1 MKNKYNC
8 VNLVKRE
15 TLAQEK
21 QKGKSEI
28 NGLKKAAILIS
39 ALPEDVTVN
48 VFKQLKEHEIEKLIK
63 TILSIDTPSKDMLK
77 MVMEDAYNHLKD
89 ISPIKLAPDHLKD
102 ILKKALPEDV
112 LNKLLDQTFD
122 TQEGKA
128 IFNELEKLD
137 AKVVANLIKDEHPQ
151 VIALILSQLKPSKA
165 SEILQYIPKRVGI
178 TNVQEEVIKRIASI
192 EKISSQTLK
201 VVANTLE
208 EELLTIGAGSEESL
222 SGIDIAAEIVNSLP
236 KEVQMELLEDIRKED
251 EILADNIEER
261 MFKFEDILK
270 LDNRAII
277 EILKSVDKNDLML
290 ALKGASE
297 EILNK
302 FLSNMSKRA
311 AEMFL
316 EDMEVLG
323 PVKKSDVEKAQKKII
338 DEIKNLINKG
348 VIDFGS
354 GEEYL

>member
-1 MKNKYNC
+1 MA
-8 VNLVKRE
+8 E
-15 TLAQEK
+15 EK
-21 QKGKSEI
+21 KLS
-28 NGLKKAAILIS
+28 GLQKAAIFVS
-39 ALPEDVTVN
+39 ALPEEATVKL
-48 VFKQLKEHEIEKLIK
+48 FKKLKEHEIEKLIK
-63 TILSIDTPSKDMLK
+63 TILSIDTPSKETLK
-77 MVMEDAYNHLKD
+77 SVMEDAYSYLKEL
-89 ISPIKLAPDHLKD
+89 SPVKLAPEHLKKV
-102 ILKKALPEDV
+102 LEKALPPDV
-112 LNKLLDQTFD
+112 LEKLLDQTFD

-128 IFNELEKLD
+128 IFHELEKLD
-137 AKVVANLIKDEHPQ
+137 SKMVANLIKDEHPQ

-165 SEILQYIPKRVGI
+165 SDILQHIPKRVGV
-178 TNVQEEVIKRIASI
+178 TNIQEEVIKRIASI

-222 SGIDIAAEIVNSLP
+222 SGIDIAAEIVNALP
-236 KEVQMELLEDIRKED
+236 KEVQVELLEDIRKED
-251 EILADNIEER
+251 EILAENIEER

-270 LDNRAII
+270 LDNKAII
-277 EILKSVDKNDLML
+277 EILKSVDKNDLMM
-290 ALKGASE
+290 ALKGADE

-338 DEIKNLINKG
+338 EQIKDLINKG

-354 GEEYL
+354 GEEYV

>member
-1 MKNKYNC
+1 M
-8 VNLVKRE
+8 
-15 TLAQEK
+15 EK
-21 QKGKSEI
+21 SRSDLS
-28 NGLKKAAILIS
+28 GLEKAAILVS
-39 ALPEDVTVN
+39 TLPEEATVKI
-48 VFKQLKEHEIEKLIK
+48 FKKLKEHEIEKLIK
-63 TILSIDTPSKDMLK
+63 TILSIENPSKELVKGVIEEAYEYLK
-77 MVMEDAYNHLKD
+77 EL
-89 ISPIKLAPDHLKD
+89 SPVKLAPEHLKK
-102 ILKKALPEDV
+102 ILEKALPKEV
-112 LNKLLDQTFD
+112 LEKLLDQTFD

-128 IFNELEKLD
+128 IFQELEKLD
-137 AKVVANLIKDEHPQ
+137 SKLVANLIKDEHPQ

-165 SEILQYIPKRVGI
+165 SEILQHIPKRVGI
-178 TNVQEEVIKRIASI
+178 TNIQEEVIKRIASI

-222 SGIDIAAEIVNSLP
+222 SGIDIAAEIVNALP
-236 KEVQMELLEDIRKED
+236 KETQVELLEDIRKED
-251 EILADNIEER
+251 EILAENIEER
-261 MFKFEDILK
+261 MFKFEDIVK
-270 LDNRAII
+270 LDNKAII
-277 EILKSVDKNDLML
+277 EILKTVDKNVLMM

-338 DEIKNLINKG
+338 EEIKNLINKG

-354 GEEYL
+354 ADEYL

>member
-1 MKNKYNC
+1 MG
-8 VNLVKRE
+8 NL
-15 TLAQEK
+15 Q
-21 QKGKSEI
+21 
-28 NGLKKAAILIS
+28 KAAILVS
-39 ALPEDVTVN
+39 ALPEDVSVHI
-48 VFKQLKEHEIEKLIK
+48 FKKLKEHEIEKLIK
-63 TILSIDTPSKDMLK
+63 AILSLEAPSKEVVKEVL
-77 MVMEDAYNHLKD
+77 EDAYEHLQE
-89 ISPIKLAPDHLKD
+89 ISPLRIAPDHLKK
-102 ILKKALPEDV
+102 ILEKALPQE
-112 LNKLLDQTFD
+112 LLQKLLDQTFD
-122 TQEGKA
+122 EQEGKA
-128 IFNELEKLD
+128 IFTELEKLD
-137 AKVVANLIKDEHPQ
+137 SKMVANLIKDEHPQ

-165 SEILQYIPKRVGI
+165 AEILQYIPKRVGV

-208 EELLTIGAGSEESL
+208 EELLTIGADNEQSL

-236 KEVQMELLEDIRKED
+236 KELQMDLLEEVRKDD
-251 EILADNIEER
+251 EVLAENIEER

-277 EILKSVDKNDLML
+277 EILKNVDKNDLMM
-290 ALKGASE
+290 ALKGAPE

-348 VIDFGS
+348 VIEFGS

>member
-1 MKNKYNC
+1 
-8 VNLVKRE
+8 
-15 TLAQEK
+15 
-21 QKGKSEI
+21 
-28 NGLKKAAILIS
+28 
-39 ALPEDVTVN
+39 
-48 VFKQLKEHEIEKLIK
+48 
-63 TILSIDTPSKDMLK
+63 
-77 MVMEDAYNHLKD
+77 
-89 ISPIKLAPDHLKD
+89 
-102 ILKKALPEDV
+102 
-112 LNKLLDQTFD
+112 
-122 TQEGKA
+122 
-128 IFNELEKLD
+128 
-137 AKVVANLIKDEHPQ
+137 
-151 VIALILSQLKPSKA
+151 
-165 SEILQYIPKRVGI
+165 
-178 TNVQEEVIKRIASI
+178 VIKRIASI

-208 EELLTIGAGSEESL
+208 EELLTIGAGSEETL
-222 SGIDIAAEIVNSLP
+222 SGIDIAAEIVNALP
-236 KEVQMELLEDIRKED
+236 KEVQVELLEDIRKED

-270 LDNRAII
+270 LDNKAII
-277 EILKSVDKNDLML
+277 EILKSVDKNDLMM

-338 DEIKNLINKG
+338 EAIKDMINKG

-354 GEEYL
+354 GEEYV

>member
-1 MKNKYNC
+1 M
-8 VNLVKRE
+8 
-15 TLAQEK
+15 AQ
-21 QKGKSEI
+21 KSGSTSELSS
-28 NGLKKAAILIS
+28 LKKAAILIS
-39 ALPEDVTVN
+39 ALPEEATVN
-48 VFKQLKEHEIEKLIK
+48 IFKKLKEHEIEKLIK
-63 TILSIDTPSKDMLK
+63 TILSLETPSKESLK
-77 MVMEDAYNHLKD
+77 GVLEDAYAYLQNVSPLK
-89 ISPIKLAPDHLKD
+89 IAPDHLKE
-102 ILKKALPEDV
+102 ILEKALPKEV
-112 LNKLLDQTFD
+112 LQKLLDQTFD
-122 TQEGKA
+122 EQEGKA
-128 IFNELEKLD
+128 IFKELEKLD
-137 AKVVANLIKDEHPQ
+137 AKMVANLIKDEHPQ

-165 SEILQYIPKRVGI
+165 AEILQYIPKRVGV

-208 EELLTIGAGSEESL
+208 EELLTIGAGNEESL

-236 KEVQMELLEDIRKED
+236 KELQMELLEEVRKED
-251 EILADNIEER
+251 EILAENIEER

-270 LDNRAII
+270 LDNKAII
-277 EILKSVDKNDLML
+277 EILKNVDKNDLMM
-290 ALKGASE
+290 ALKGAPE

>member
-1 MKNKYNC
+1 
-8 VNLVKRE
+8 VAE
-15 TLAQEK
+15 EK
-21 QKGKSEI
+21 KLS
-28 NGLKKAAILIS
+28 GLQKAAIFVS
-39 ALPEDVTVN
+39 ALPEEATVKL
-48 VFKQLKEHEIEKLIK
+48 FKKLKEHEIEKLIK
-63 TILSIDTPSKDMLK
+63 TILSIDTPSKETLK
-77 MVMEDAYNHLKD
+77 SVMEDAYSYLKEL
-89 ISPIKLAPDHLKD
+89 SPVKLAPEHLKKV
-102 ILKKALPEDV
+102 LEKALPPDV
-112 LNKLLDQTFD
+112 LEKLLDQTFD

-128 IFNELEKLD
+128 IFHELEKLD
-137 AKVVANLIKDEHPQ
+137 SKMVANLIKDEHPQ

-165 SEILQYIPKRVGI
+165 SDILQHIPKRVGV
-178 TNVQEEVIKRIASI
+178 TNIQEEVIKRIASI

-222 SGIDIAAEIVNSLP
+222 SGIDIAAEIVNALP
-236 KEVQMELLEDIRKED
+236 KEVQVELLEDIRKED
-251 EILADNIEER
+251 EILAENIEER

-270 LDNRAII
+270 LDNKAII
-277 EILKSVDKNDLML
+277 EILKSVDKNDLMM
-290 ALKGASE
+290 ALKGADE

-338 DEIKNLINKG
+338 EQIKDLINKG

-354 GEEYL
+354 GEEYV

>member
-1 MKNKYNC
+1 MAQMG
-8 VNLVKRE
+8 NL
-15 TLAQEK
+15 Q
-21 QKGKSEI
+21 
-28 NGLKKAAILIS
+28 KAAILVS
-39 ALPEDVTVN
+39 ALPEDVSVHI
-48 VFKQLKEHEIEKLIK
+48 FKKLKEHEIEKLIK
-63 TILSIDTPSKDMLK
+63 AILSLDAPSKDVVKEVL
-77 MVMEDAYNHLKD
+77 EDAYEHLQE
-89 ISPIKLAPDHLKD
+89 ISPLRIAPDHLKK
-102 ILKKALPEDV
+102 ILEKALPQE
-112 LNKLLDQTFD
+112 LLQKLLDQTFD
-122 TQEGKA
+122 EQEGKA
-128 IFNELEKLD
+128 IFTELEKLD
-137 AKVVANLIKDEHPQ
+137 SKMVANLIKDEHPQ

-165 SEILQYIPKRVGI
+165 AEILQYIPKRVGV

-208 EELLTIGAGSEESL
+208 EELLTIGADNEQSL

-236 KEVQMELLEDIRKED
+236 KELQMDLLEEVRKDD
-251 EILADNIEER
+251 EVLAENIEER

-277 EILKSVDKNDLML
+277 EILKNVDKNDLMM
-290 ALKGASE
+290 ALKGAPE
-297 EILNK
+297 DILNK

-348 VIDFGS
+348 VIEFGS

>member
-1 MKNKYNC
+1 MG
-8 VNLVKRE
+8 NL
-15 TLAQEK
+15 Q
-21 QKGKSEI
+21 
-28 NGLKKAAILIS
+28 KAAILVS
-39 ALPEDVTVN
+39 ALPEDVSVHI
-48 VFKQLKEHEIEKLIK
+48 FKKLKEHEIEKLIK
-63 TILSIDTPSKDMLK
+63 AILSLDAPSKDVVKEVL
-77 MVMEDAYNHLKD
+77 EDAYEHLQE
-89 ISPIKLAPDHLKD
+89 ISPLRIAPDHLKK
-102 ILKKALPEDV
+102 ILEKALPQE
-112 LNKLLDQTFD
+112 LLQKLLDQTFD
-122 TQEGKA
+122 EQEGKA
-128 IFNELEKLD
+128 IFTELEKLD
-137 AKVVANLIKDEHPQ
+137 SKMVANLIKDEHPQ

-165 SEILQYIPKRVGI
+165 AEILQYIPKRVGV

-208 EELLTIGAGSEESL
+208 EELLTIGADNEQSL

-236 KEVQMELLEDIRKED
+236 KELQMDLLEEVRKDD
-251 EILADNIEER
+251 EVLAENIEER

-277 EILKSVDKNDLML
+277 EILKNVDKNDLMM
-290 ALKGASE
+290 ALKGAPE
-297 EILNK
+297 DILNK

-348 VIDFGS
+348 VIEFGS